1 VIVSDNYF
9 LEEEPSPNEASIKA
23 ACGASYPWYE
33 GILEAASGYELDWK
47 HYGKKYGWKLKAHDG
62 AKALFELG
70 LGSAGIRISIAAR
83 ESELEALRGDP
94 AAEAV
99 LAELLPPGKSKEG
112 WGIRLLIDDEVDY
125 GRALL
130 LVKAVARIRKDE

>member
-1 VIVSDNYF
+1 VSDNYF
-9 LEEEPSPNEASIKA
+9 PDEEPSPNEASIKA
-23 ACGASYPWYE
+23 ACGDSFPWYA

-70 LGSAGIRISIAAR
+70 LGGSGIRLIIAAR
-83 ESELEALRGDP
+83 ESELETLRGDP
-94 AAEAV
+94 AAAAV

-112 WGIRLLIDDEVDY
+112 WGIRLLIDDEGDY

-130 LVKAVARIRKDE
+130 LIKAVSKMRKDE